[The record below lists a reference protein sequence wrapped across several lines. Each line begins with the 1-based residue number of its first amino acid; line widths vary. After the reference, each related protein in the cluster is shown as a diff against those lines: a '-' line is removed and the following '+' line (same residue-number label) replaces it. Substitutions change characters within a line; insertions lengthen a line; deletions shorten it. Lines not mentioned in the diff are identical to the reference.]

1 VKRGEVWWFEH
12 PGEKR
17 RPYLIM
23 SRDEAIPLL
32 HSVIAVPATST
43 IRDIPTEIY
52 LSRADGMPSEC
63 VLTVDNVRTAS
74 KSFFTS
80 RIAALSTDRMNEVCE
95 ALAFAVRC

>member
-23 SRDEAIPLL
+23 SRDEIIPLL

-43 IRDIPTEIY
+43 IRDIPTEVR
-52 LSRADGMPSEC
+52 LRRVDGMPQEC
-63 VLTVDNVRTAS
+63 VLTADNVRTAS

-80 RIAALSTDRMNEVCE
+80 RLTTLSSERMDEVCE
-95 ALAFAVRC
+95 ALAFAMRC